1 MWVNVTAAFDQQRP
15 LGHKDHKLHI
25 SLPAHLFTPHTE
37 NEVYY
42 QKQTSSIILSYYLT
56 NITVSYGNDI
66 PNRLQRH

>member
-1 MWVNVTAAFDQQRP
+1 VCVSVIFVQQVP
-15 LGHKDHKLHI
+15 LGYIDHKLHI
-25 SLPAHLFTPHTE
+25 SLQTHFFTPHTE
-37 NEVYY
+37 SGVCD